1 MPHLPGEDDLALE
14 LKRTLSNPAVQG
26 DPARYMA
33 ALRRVVAQTARGRD
47 MSSVFMEV
55 LRASTAAD
63 LPHKKLAYQY
73 LCEYAARKP
82 DMALLAVNS
91 LRKDCADP
99 SPMVRGMALRSLCG
113 LRLPDLGEYVQGPV
127 ASGLRDRAA
136 YVRRTAVLG
145 CAKLHRLQQPDAD
158 IDATLVNEL
167 YGLLRDKDPV
177 VMVNCLHALEEILQR
192 EGGVVINRPIA
203 HHLVNRLP
211 ECDEWGQAAVLSF
224 LLRYQPR
231 SEGETLD
238 VLNRLDGLLEP
249 ARSPGVSLAAG
260 KLFIAYTGGLGEAV
274 RRDVLA
280 RVGAPLLSACGDQS
294 IEMRYAALCHV
305 RELLGCNPGMFS
317 GHYKRFFCR
326 HEDPAYVKHVKV
338 ELLSHLANDHT
349 VAEILEE
356 LRGYCTD
363 VCANLAQATIL
374 AIGQIGR
381 TYSEQC
387 LKILIALVGLSQE
400 HITSAVLQA
409 LRELVWHWPSCAPSV
424 CRVLPGCE
432 EIVTDSEGKRAL
444 VWLLGQL
451 GSEVPEAPY
460 ILEEYIDGLSV
471 ETVALVRMEL
481 LVATVRLFLSRPAE
495 CQDMLGRL
503 LQYCIEEDTN
513 MVVRDRALIYYRLL
527 QSGPE
532 WTRHVVLGPGGAS
545 GDDGGAACALPQE
558 PPSLPLSAVLPRFNT
573 LAPLLTPPP
582 PAALLIRLEDEDED
596 TSETRPR
603 THPDLSGL
611 SLEGPSGAT
620 PLSLVTSPLSPAQ
633 FEALWLKWETA
644 QTFTVVWGTSSAS
657 TAQPPDAADTGGVA
671 VNGRLPVSEDAGA
684 TGSRVDSVAVEAGL
698 RAVGVQVMAVSGA
711 GLAPWK
717 AFVFAHDADGTLFL
731 AEMAQAERAT
741 LDVAVKQ
748 GPPDARLL
756 ADFVTLLRATL
767 QVLGEG
773 DVALTTPEPA
783 DDGGQCE

>member
-1 MPHLPGEDDLALE
+1 SLH
-14 LKRTLSNPAVQG
+14 AVS
-26 DPARYMA
+26 
-33 ALRRVVAQTARGRD
+33 LLTA
-47 MSSVFMEV
+47 
-55 LRASTAAD
+55 
-63 LPHKKLAYQY
+63 
-73 LCEYAARKP
+73 
-82 DMALLAVNS
+82 
-91 LRKDCADP
+91 
-99 SPMVRGMALRSLCG
+99 CG
-113 LRLPDLGEYVQGPV
+113 VWRCRLPDLGEYVQGPV

-527 QSGPE
+527 QAGPE

-545 GDDGGAACALPQE
+545 GDDGGVACALPQE

-573 LAPLLTPPP
+573 LAPLFTPPP

-603 THPDLSGL
+603 THPGL
-611 SLEGPSGAT
+611 SLEGPTGAT

-644 QTFTVVWGTSSAS
+644 QTFTVVWGASSAS
-657 TAQPPDAADTGGVA
+657 T
-671 VNGRLPVSEDAGA
+671 
-684 TGSRVDSVAVEAGL
+684 AVEAGL

-773 DVALTTPEPA
+773 DV
-783 DDGGQCE
+783 